1 MNIQEAKIL
10 LRSNSESY
18 VNRVHAGWT
27 IADSLEASFDDLLEC
42 LTYNGQI
49 AEAAAIALYKRT
61 GRVRLSED
69 LGTFVVNAEDWREYL
84 RTQQLIS

>member
-1 MNIQEAKIL
+1 VNIQEAKTL
-10 LRSNSESY
+10 LRGDSESY
-18 VNRVHAGWT
+18 VNRAQAGWT

-42 LTYNGQI
+42 LAYKGQI

-84 RTQQLIS
+84 RTEQLIC